1 MNTFLIN
8 YIPIKKKFLK
18 IELALPCAKR
28 THLATDGYSKK
39 KKECMLLHLEKALRI

>member
-1 MNTFLIN
+1 MFLS
-8 YIPIKKKFLK
+8 

-39 KKECMLLHLEKALRI
+39 KKVYAAAPGKSIDDIA

>member
-1 MNTFLIN
+1 MFLS
-8 YIPIKKKFLK
+8 

-39 KKECMLLHLEKALRI
+39 KKKVYAAAPGKSIDDIV